1 VHRGQAYRRDLGVP
15 GHRNPG
21 SSTFAVVDRRTFLK
35 AAGGI
40 GLLALAPATRV
51 RALLAVAP
59 AAGQAGRFLTAH
71 ELGTLRAVAGRF
83 IPGPPDDPDPGAV
96 EAGAAEAIDLYLAA
110 FTLDPPLI
118 HAGGPFSNRA
128 GAAHDDFAD
137 FVPLDRLAEL
147 GWRIRLQGSQGKPER
162 EFAGPVTGLQEIYR
176 QGLAHLD
183 ERAGGNFAALPGP
196 AQDLI
201 LRDQT
206 DTAVQDFVGVALSD
220 VLDATYGPPE
230 YGGNRN
236 LVGWTVNHWA
246 GDTQPRG
253 FTPSQ
258 VSDPDPQPA
267 TPALSAKAAAAAL
280 KFLPALAGEPAPRH
294 APWRARPG
302 FERG

>member
-1 VHRGQAYRRDLGVP
+1 MSD
-15 GHRNPG
+15 
-21 SSTFAVVDRRTFLK
+21 TFAVVERRTFLK
-35 AAGGI
+35 AVGGL

-51 RALLAVAP
+51 RALLAAAP
-59 AAGQAGRFLTAH
+59 ATGQAGRFLTAD
-71 ELGTLRAVAGRF
+71 ELDTLRAVAGRF

-110 FTLDPPLI
+110 FKVDPPLI
-118 HAGGPFSNRA
+118 HAGGPFSDRA

-137 FVPLDRLAEL
+137 FVPLDALAEL
-147 GWRIRLQGSQGKPER
+147 GWRIRLEGSQGKPER

-176 QGLAHLD
+176 AGLAHLD
-183 ERAGGNFAALPGP
+183 ERAGGNFASLPGP

-206 DTAVQDFVGVALSD
+206 DSAVQDFVGVALAD

-230 YGGNRN
+230 YGGNRD
-236 LVGWTVNHWA
+236 LVGWSVNHWP

-253 FTPSQ
+253 FTPEQ
-258 VSDPDPQPA
+258 VSNPDAQPV

-280 KFLPALAGEPAPRH
+280 KFLPALAGEAAARQ

>member
-1 VHRGQAYRRDLGVP
+1 M
-15 GHRNPG
+15 
-21 SSTFAVVDRRTFLK
+21 VDRRTFLK
-35 AAGGI
+35 AAGGL
-40 GLLALAPATRV
+40 GLLALASPTRV
-51 RALLAVAP
+51 RALLAAAP

-71 ELGTLRAVAGRF
+71 ELDTLRAVAGRF

-96 EAGAAEAIDLYLAA
+96 EAGAAEAIDLYLGA
-110 FTLDPPLI
+110 FTFDPPLI

-147 GWRIRLQGSQGKPER
+147 SWRIRLEGSQGKPER

-176 QGLAHLD
+176 SGLAHLD

-201 LRDQT
+201 LSDLT
-206 DTAVQDFVGVALSD
+206 DSVVQDFVGTALSD
-220 VLDATYGPPE
+220 VLDTTYGPPE

-236 LVGWTVNHWA
+236 LVGWTVNNWP

-253 FTPSQ
+253 FTPDQ
-258 VSDPDPQPA
+258 VSNPDPEST
-267 TPALSAKAAAAAL
+267 TPALDIKTAEAAL
-280 KFLPALAGEPAPRH
+280 KFLPALRTTRWPRS
-294 APWRARPG
+294 R
-302 FERG
+302 